1 MAKKENKFDILNSE
15 KNSFVKEAS
24 QTVNTPKK
32 TVQKTTIDLTQE
44 EYEFLKRQK
53 EENGMTTRGII
64 RMLLR
69 DYMNKMNK

>member
-1 MAKKENKFDILNSE
+1 MAKKENKFDILNGE
-15 KNSFVKEAS
+15 KTSFIKEAS

-53 EENGMTTRGII
+53 EENGMTARGII

-69 DYMNKMNK
+69 DYMDKMNK

>member
-1 MAKKENKFDILNSE
+1 MVKKIRLLKKL
-15 KNSFVKEAS
+15 VKIS
-24 QTVNTPKK
+24 NTPKK

-53 EENGMTTRGII
+53 EENGMTARGII

-69 DYMNKMNK
+69 DYMDKMNK